1 MFGYNYARPGKGV
14 NKRDPNQSKISIFFE
29 ILFRKLGDLCK
40 VNLIYLIVSI
50 PTFIVTMICMGVV
63 SGRIVNAVIPAI
75 AKILELPVVDMS
87 NPELLNLAVKI
98 DLIIRVCFAY
108 LFTIFLGQGPVTAG
122 YTYILRNYG
131 REEHAWMFSDWF
143 EHTRKNFL
151 QSLLVWLIDLVVFC
165 LFVIAISVYMQLGG
179 FLVYLAGLLS
189 GIFLIY
195 VMIHFYVYQLMITFK
210 NSIKDIFRNAFI
222 MTMQKAP
229 RNVLLLLILL
239 AVHVGVPVLGLL
251 LGWDGKNWIIF
262 FAAEVLILAAVSGFT
277 TNFFV
282 YPQLEKYIKADKE
295 QSENES
301 EI

>member
-1 MFGYNYARPGKGV
+1 MFGYNYAKPGKGV
-14 NKRDPNQSKISIFFE
+14 NKRDPNQSRISIFFE
-29 ILFRKLGDLCK
+29 VLFRKMWELCK
-40 VNLIYLIVSI
+40 VNVVYLLVSI

-63 SGRIVNAVIPAI
+63 SGRIVQALLPAI
-75 AKILELPVVDMS
+75 AKLLELPGVDMS
-87 NPELLNLAVKI
+87 NPELVNQAARI
-98 DLIIRVCFAY
+98 DLIVRVWVSY
-108 LFTIFLGQGPVTAG
+108 LFVVFFGQGPVTAG

-165 LFVIAISVYMQLGG
+165 LFVIAISVYMELGG

-189 GIFLIY
+189 VIFLVYI
-195 VMIHFYVYQLMITFK
+195 MIHFYVYQLMITFK

-229 RNVLLLLILL
+229 QNLLLLLILF
-239 AVHVGVPVLGLL
+239 AVHVALPILGLL
-251 LGWDGKNWIIF
+251 LGWSGKGWLVF
-262 FAAEVLILAAVSGFT
+262 LGAEVLILASVSGFT

-282 YPQLEKYIKADKE
+282 YPQLEKYIKAEKE
-295 QSENES
+295 QTENETG
-301 EI
+301 I